1 MNSGVVIKKIVD
13 FIVQPEVVMWGLVI
27 LIPLISKFKAGI
39 NYISVVDIIKN
50 HLKCFQ
56 NNEGKYLVVPVIN
69 YVILPFIMGAAT
81 VQIKVIDATTIE
93 IVTVIVS
100 ILTAMLF
107 TMLTMVI
114 DMKGKIKQDPSYFST
129 EARISEQSLLQTYY
143 TIMFEILVSIVLLI
157 LCLFSNFTNGFGWIK
172 SFLIYS
178 FVYMLLINL
187 LMIIK
192 RIFRVIDNDM
202 QK

>member
-1 MNSGVVIKKIVD
+1 MKKIID
-13 FIVQPEVVMWGLVI
+13 IICQPEVVMWGLVI
-27 LIPLISKFKAGI
+27 IIPLVSKFATGI
-39 NYISVVDIIKN
+39 KYISVVDIIKN
-50 HLKCFQ
+50 HLKCFT
-56 NNEGKYLVVPVIN
+56 NKDGKYLLVPIVN
-69 YVILPFIMGAAT
+69 YVVLPFLMGAAT
-81 VQIKVIDATTIE
+81 VQIKMIDASTIE
-93 IVTVIVS
+93 IITVIVS

-114 DMKGKIKQDPSYFST
+114 DMKGKIRQNHLYYSM
-129 EARISEQSLLQTYY
+129 EAKVSEKSLLETYY
-143 TIMFEILVSIVLLI
+143 TVMFEILISIVLLI
-157 LCLFSNFTNGFGWIK
+157 LCLFSNFTDEFGWIK

-178 FVYMLLINL
+178 FMYMLLINL